1 MIYFYDWMGYIRQD
15 TADLSVIGKVT
26 EKLMLDTRILHFMR
40 NSSQSRC
47 GISSSTVHWSQVEL
61 ETDHLMSSTICFVL
75 KSHHL
80 GMIF

>member
-1 MIYFYDWMGYIRQD
+1 MTVEYMGYIR
-15 TADLSVIGKVT
+15 
-26 EKLMLDTRILHFMR
+26 TRQIFCNWKGRGETDVRHEDPSRGINLNLVVEYPTPLH
-40 NSSQSRC
+40 
-47 GISSSTVHWSQVEL
+47 STVHWSQVVL